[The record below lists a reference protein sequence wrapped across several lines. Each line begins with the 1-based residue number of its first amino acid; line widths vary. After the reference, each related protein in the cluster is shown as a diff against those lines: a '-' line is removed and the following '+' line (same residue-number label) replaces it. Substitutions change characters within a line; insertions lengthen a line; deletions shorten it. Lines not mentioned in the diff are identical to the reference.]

1 MSRKKQVAKQSPKK
15 GSKAKAARGSG
26 AAEKPPIEKEP
37 PTLPQDQRG
46 REANAPA
53 SAGNQTSVE
62 ESDNLSE
69 SAAPLALEWRP
80 RAALDRESIAIFLG
94 IECGNPQA
102 ALSAIQRIDAAIGR
116 IRLLPD
122 SGGRIRFDQLA
133 NKEYRTVMANPYT
146 IYYRFDARTVTI
158 YRVLHQRRNL
168 DDYAFVDLPE

>member
-15 GSKAKAARGSG
+15 GSKAKAARGGG

-37 PTLPQDQRG
+37 PTHPQDQRG

-53 SAGNQTSVE
+53 STGDQTRV
-62 ESDNLSE
+62 NE
-69 SAAPLALEWRP
+69 SAAPLVLEWRP